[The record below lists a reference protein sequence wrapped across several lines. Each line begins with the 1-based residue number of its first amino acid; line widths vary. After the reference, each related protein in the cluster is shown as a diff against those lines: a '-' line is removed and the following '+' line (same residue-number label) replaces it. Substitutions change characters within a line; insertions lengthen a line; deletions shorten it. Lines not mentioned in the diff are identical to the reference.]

1 MFKDINELNDT
12 LYGLL
17 EKGFVEIAGINENG
31 ELTYR
36 LTDLGKGFAENYE
49 E

>member
-1 MFKDINELNDT
+1 MFKDINELNDA

-17 EKGFVEIAGINENG
+17 EKGFIEMAGINENG

-49 E
+49 G

>member
-1 MFKDINELNDT
+1 MFKDINELNDV

-17 EKGFVEIAGINENG
+17 KKGFIEMAGINEDG

-36 LTDLGKGFAENYE
+36 LTDLGKEFAENYE
-49 E
+49 G

>member
-1 MFKDINELNDT
+1 MFKDINELNDV

-17 EKGFVEIAGINENG
+17 EKGFIEMAGINENG

-49 E
+49 G